1 MWASG
6 TGSRARVQASGL
18 GEQERSQLR
27 ARLCSA
33 GHMASAGD
41 PPGGHESSHM
51 MDSPAIRE
59 N

>member
-1 MWASG
+1 MWAPS
-6 TGSRARVQASGL
+6 TGSRTRVQASGF

-41 PPGGHESSHM
+41 PPGVM
-51 MDSPAIRE
+51 NQAI
-59 N
+59 